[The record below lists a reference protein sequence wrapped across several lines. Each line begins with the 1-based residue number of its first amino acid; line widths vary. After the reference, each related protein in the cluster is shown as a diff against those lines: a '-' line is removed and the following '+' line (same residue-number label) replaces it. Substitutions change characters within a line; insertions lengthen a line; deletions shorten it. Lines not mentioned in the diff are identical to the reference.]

1 MDNNTLLIG
10 IDAGKDSTK
19 FCYKNEFGILQKGS
33 FRTKVKA
40 VDNFGADVEGN
51 TFKIQLE
58 DKNYIIGD
66 MVSESKLNYDLS
78 KTSIEH
84 KLCVYVAIT
93 KVIKNTGNRNVKLA
107 IGAPAN
113 IYKNALLKQHYINYV
128 KGNGNINIKI
138 NDKDISFFIDDI
150 LVLPEGIGP
159 IYSNLNEYRNARV
172 TVLDIGGLNTNICR
186 FNNLVPD
193 VDNMLVCNKGANIL
207 KAKIADALSE
217 SFGIM
222 IYKNDID
229 QILIDGNI
237 YIHGKPQ
244 DSSKIIIKQLMES
257 HLEDILNF
265 CKQNELDILN
275 TNGKIIFSGGG
286 SLLLKEII
294 QEKYSYAK
302 IATDA
307 QFSNVQAFYK
317 VLSIKNEG

>member
-1 MDNNTLLIG
+1 MENTVLIA
-10 IDAGKDSTK
+10 IDAGKDTTK
-19 FCYKNEFGILQKGS
+19 YVYKNELGILQKES
-33 FRTKVKA
+33 FRTKVQEA
-40 VDNFGADVEGN
+40 DNFGVEVQGK
-51 TFKIQLE
+51 TFKVELE
-58 DKNYIIGD
+58 NKNYMIGD

-84 KLCVYVAIT
+84 KICVYVAIA
-93 KVIKNTGNRNVKLA
+93 KVVKNTGNRNVRLA

-113 IYKNALLKQHYINYV
+113 IYKNALLKQQYIDYI
-128 KGNGNINIKI
+128 KGNGNISINI
-138 NDKDISFFIDDI
+138 NDKDISFFIDDVI
-150 LVLPEGIGP
+150 VLPEGIGP
-159 IYSNLNEYRNARV
+159 IYSDLNEYRNTRV

-193 VDNMLVCNKGANIL
+193 VDNMLVCNKGSNVL
-207 KAKIADALSE
+207 KAKIADCISE

-222 IYKNDID
+222 VYKNDID

-237 YIHGKPQ
+237 YIQGKPQ
-244 DSSKIIIKQLMES
+244 QDSKILIKKLMKA
-257 HLEDILNF
+257 HLEDIINF

-275 TNGKIIFSGGG
+275 VNGKIVFSGGG
-286 SLLLKEII
+286 SLLLKEVI